1 MHSLVRSGCVPGL
14 IAYAGRDP
22 IGWCAVAPREAYPAL
37 QRSPSRKA
45 IDGEPVWSITCVYVA
60 RSLRRRHLSA
70 KLIAA
75 AVGYVRA
82 QGGHIV
88 ESYPVP
94 VKPGVTSTNY
104 AFTGFVS
111 AFEEAGFTEC
121 MRRSETR
128 PIMRYR
134 TALPSRRLKRPANR

>member
-1 MHSLVRSGCVPGL
+1 VLVHGLAASYQAAVPPTEG
-14 IAYAGRDP
+14 GVEQT
-22 IGWCAVAPREAYPAL
+22 G
-37 QRSPSRKA
+37 QA

-60 RSLRRRHLSA
+60 RSHRRRHLSA

-75 AVGYVRA
+75 SVGYVRA

-134 TALPSRRLKRPANR
+134 TAPPSRCVKRPANR